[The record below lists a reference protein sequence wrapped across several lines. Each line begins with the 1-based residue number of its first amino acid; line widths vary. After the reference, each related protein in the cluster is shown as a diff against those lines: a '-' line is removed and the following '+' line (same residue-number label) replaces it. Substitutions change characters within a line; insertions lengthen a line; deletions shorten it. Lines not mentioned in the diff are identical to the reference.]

1 MLNLYD
7 KQIKPFNNTS
17 NGDSLDD
24 SGFTKALKPW
34 RQSTKCPTYNNIF
47 IGISLFYILILS
59 FIFTV
64 FL

>member
-1 MLNLYD
+1 MLNLYG
-7 KQIKPFNNTS
+7 KQIKSFNNTS

-34 RQSTKCPTYNNIF
+34 RQSTQCPTYNNIF
-47 IGISLFYILILS
+47 IGISLFYILILTLV
-59 FIFTV
+59 FTN